1 MMRSAPRATACEIG
15 VLLTIPPSIRTCDPH
30 GTGGNTPG
38 IAALARIAS
47 NAGPVE
53 SSISSP
59 VMNVGGHDVQRH
71 VSLLEPVDAEV
82 AHEDST

>member
-1 MMRSAPRATACEIG
+1 MIWSAPRATACEIG
-15 VLLTIPPSIRTCDPH
+15 VLFTIPPSTRTRDPQ
-30 GTGGNTPG
+30 GIGGNTPG

-47 NAGPVE
+47 NAGPCE
-53 SSISSP
+53 QHFLAGDE
-59 VMNVGGHDVQRH
+59 VGGHDVQRH